1 MAVMADPILAPFRS
15 GKGRQSAAAEAL
27 RDALDEIAAHDSEA
41 LAFCDVIRPLADR
54 LFMVAT
60 EIGPTAAATVRQLQ
74 ALIDRYERRH
84 IRDDGR
90 AA

>member
-1 MAVMADPILAPFRS
+1 MAAMLAPVLPFRP

-27 RDALDEIAAHDSEA
+27 RDTLDELTAHNAEA
-41 LAFCDVIRPLADR
+41 LAFCDSIRPLADR

-74 ALIDRYERRH
+74 ALVDRYERRH
-84 IRDDGR
+84 IDNGGP